1 MPLTPDKM
9 AVKVILFRRVA
20 AEKANALKPLLLELR
35 SLALAQPGYISGET
49 LMSADDPE
57 EYIVISSWASEDD
70 WNAWLNNDSRRSV
83 QSRIDNLL
91 GTRTMYQ
98 VYFNA

>member
-1 MPLTPDKM
+1 
-9 AVKVILFRRVA
+9 
-20 AEKANALKPLLLELR
+20 
-35 SLALAQPGYISGET
+35 
-49 LMSADDPE
+49 MSADDPE

-83 QSRIDNLL
+83 QARIDNLL